1 MPDSKFTN
9 PVPWKT
15 LAWGGL
21 ILAFVIFNTEYFTR
35 YTPPVLE
42 KTLPGRFGNSQDY
55 KNLLDLQEAF
65 VRNAKKIKPS
75 VVSVNKVKELVEKSS
90 WHEPHGSD
98 PWYASARNWV
108 MQNLR
113 SRKYAVE
120 NVGSGIILNSNGY
133 ILTNYH
139 VVEKLNRILIK
150 LSDGKEYFAKVL
162 GYDTYTDLAVLKIST
177 LRRLP
182 EPEFGQ
188 SRNLSVG
195 EWVMAIGNPYGLE
208 GTVTV
213 GVISGTGRTDLGI
226 SHFENF
232 IQTDASI
239 NPGNSGGP
247 LINLDG
253 QIVGINT
260 AVAAIGSGV
269 GFAIPVEMALDVGD
283 QLIHRGWVERG
294 WLGVGIQDLTPE
306 LANTFRLK
314 HLDTGVLVNSVGSK
328 TPAQSGGI
336 LRGDIIIE
344 FNSKAISSLKY
355 FQKLVA
361 DTAIGKMVP
370 VKIFRDGQEKMLKI
384 KIGKMRPPP
393 A

>member
-1 MPDSKFTN
+1 MPDSK
-9 PVPWKT
+9 PIPYIRK
-15 LAWGGL
+15 LIWGCL
-21 ILAFVIFNTEYFTR
+21 ILSFVFINASFFFDSYSPSSPKKAVPSSLEY
-35 YTPPVLE
+35 
-42 KTLPGRFGNSQDY
+42 SQDY
-55 KNLLDLQEAF
+55 KNLLDLQNAF
-65 VRNAKKIKPS
+65 IRNAKNIKPS

-90 WHEPHGSD
+90 WYEPHGNR
-98 PWYASARNWV
+98 PWYASIRNWLAE
-108 MQNLR
+108 NLKT
-113 SRKYAVE
+113 RKYSVE
-120 NVGSGIILNSNGY
+120 NVGSGIILDSNGY

-139 VVEKLNRILIK
+139 VVEDLDRILVK

-162 GYDTYTDLAVLKIST
+162 GYDTYTDLAALKIST

-182 EPEFGQ
+182 EPEFGESQ
-188 SRNLSVG
+188 ALSVG

-253 QIVGINT
+253 QIVGVNT

-269 GFAIPVEMALDVGD
+269 SFAIPVEMALEVGA
-283 QLIHRGWVERG
+283 QLIHNGTVERG
-294 WLGVGIQDLTPE
+294 WLGIGIQNMTPE
-306 LANTFRLK
+306 LASTFNLNTSGV
-314 HLDTGVLVNSVGSK
+314 GVLVNSIANK
-328 TPAQSGGI
+328 TPAQSGGM
-336 LRGDIIIE
+336 LRGDIIIQ
-344 FNSKAISSLKY
+344 FDGQTISNLKY

-361 DTAIGKMVP
+361 DTDIGKEVP
-370 VKIFRDGQEKMLKI
+370 VKIFRDGLEKTLKI
-384 KIGKMRPPP
+384 KIGKMNS
-393 A
+393 

>member
-1 MPDSKFTN
+1 MPDSKPTSRFR
-9 PVPWKT
+9 T
-15 LAWGGL
+15 LAWGCL
-21 ILAFVIFNTEYFTR
+21 ILAFAFINAEFFLDS
-35 YTPPVLE
+35 YTAPIKTSPSSLE
-42 KTLPGRFGNSQDY
+42 SSQEY
-55 KNLLDLQEAF
+55 KNLMDLQNAF
-65 VRNAKKIKPS
+65 IRNAKKIKPS

-90 WHEPHGSD
+90 WYDPHTTK
-98 PWYASARNWV
+98 PWYAVVRSWFN
-108 MQNLR
+108 QNLTGK
-113 SRKYAVE
+113 KYSVE
-120 NVGSGIILNSNGY
+120 NVGSGIILGSNGH

-139 VVEKLNRILIK
+139 VVEKLDRILIK

-162 GYDTYTDLAVLKIST
+162 GHDTYTDLAVLKIST

-188 SRNLSVG
+188 STALDVG

-213 GVISGTGRTDLGI
+213 GVVSGTGRTDLGF

-269 GFAIPVEMALDVGD
+269 SFAIPVEMALEVGD
-283 QLIHRGWVERG
+283 QLIRNGSVERG
-294 WLGVGIQDLTPE
+294 WLGIGIQGLTPE
-306 LANTFRLK
+306 LADTFRLK
-314 HLDTGVLVNSVGSK
+314 TPGVGVLVNSIENE
-328 TPAQSGGI
+328 TPAQSGGM
-336 LRGDIIIE
+336 LRGDIIIQ
-344 FNSKAISSLKY
+344 FDGKTISSLKY

-361 DTAIGKMVP
+361 DTTIGKVVP
-370 VKIFRDGQEKMLKI
+370 VKIFRDGKEKVLSI
-384 KIGKMRPPP
+384 KVGKMNS
-393 A
+393 

>member
-1 MPDSKFTN
+1 MPESKPTRFLRN
-9 PVPWKT
+9 
-15 LAWGGL
+15 LAWGSL
-21 ILAFVIFNTEYFTR
+21 ILAFVFFNINFFLDS
-35 YTPPVLE
+35 YTPSSVKKAVPGSLE
-42 KTLPGRFGNSQDY
+42 DSQDY
-55 KNLLDLQEAF
+55 KNLIDLQNAF
-65 VRNAKKIKPS
+65 IRNAKKIKPS

-90 WHEPHGSD
+90 WYDPHGTQ
-98 PWYASARNWV
+98 PWYASVRNWV
-108 MQNLR
+108 MQNLKG
-113 SRKYAVE
+113 RKYRVE
-120 NVGSGIILNSNGY
+120 NVGSGIILDSNGY

-139 VVEKLNRILIK
+139 VIEKLDRILIK

-162 GYDTYTDLAVLKIST
+162 GYDAYTDLAALKIST

-182 EPEFGQ
+182 KPEFGESQ
-188 SRNLSVG
+188 SLNVG

-213 GVISGTGRTDLGI
+213 GVISGIGRTDLGI
-226 SHFENF
+226 SRYENF

-269 GFAIPVEMALDVGD
+269 SFAIPVEMALEVGE
-283 QLIHRGWVERG
+283 QLIHNGSVERG
-294 WLGVGIQDLTPE
+294 WLGIGIQNLTPE
-306 LANTFRLK
+306 LANTFNMNSPGV
-314 HLDTGVLVNSVGSK
+314 GVLVNSIK
-328 TPAQSGGI
+328 KETPAQSGGM
-336 LRGDIIIE
+336 LRGDIIIQ
-344 FNSKAISSLKY
+344 FDGKPISSLKY

-370 VKIFRDGQEKMLKI
+370 VKIFRNGQEKTLRI
-384 KIGKMRPPP
+384 KIGKMSS
-393 A
+393 

>member
-1 MPDSKFTN
+1 MPESKNHFRN
-9 PVPWKT
+9 
-15 LAWGGL
+15 LAWGCL
-21 ILAFVIFNTEYFTR
+21 VLTFVLLNTKDFWTGFIPSSQEEA
-35 YTPPVLE
+35 VQGSLE
-42 KTLPGRFGNSQDY
+42 DSQEY
-55 KNLLDLQEAF
+55 KNILDLQKAF

-90 WHEPHGSD
+90 WYNPHNHGSE
-98 PWYASARNWV
+98 PWYSTVRNWFV
-108 MQNLR
+108 QNLKG
-113 SRKYAVE
+113 RKYAIE
-120 NVGSGIILNSNGY
+120 NVGSGIVLDSNGY

-139 VVEKLNRILIK
+139 VIENLDRVLIK

-162 GYDTYTDLAVLKIST
+162 GYDTYTDLAALKIST
-177 LRRLP
+177 LRRLR

-188 SRNLSVG
+188 AQDLSVG
-195 EWVMAIGNPYGLE
+195 EWVMAIGNPYGLD

-213 GVISGTGRTDLGI
+213 GVVSGTGRTDLGI

-269 GFAIPVEMALDVGD
+269 SFAIPVEMALNVVD
-283 QLIHRGWVERG
+283 QLIHKGSVDRG
-294 WLGVGIQDLTPE
+294 WLGIGIQNLTPE
-306 LANTFRLK
+306 LANSFS
-314 HLDTGVLVNSVGSK
+314 LDSPDGILVNNIQNK
-328 TPAQSGGI
+328 TPAQAGGM
-336 LRGDIIIE
+336 LRGDIIIQ
-344 FNSKAISSLKY
+344 FDGKIISSLKY

-361 DTAIGKMVP
+361 DTTIGKVVP
-370 VKIFRDGQEKMLKI
+370 VKILRDGQEKTLQI
-384 KIGKMRPPP
+384 KVGKMRS
-393 A
+393 

>member
-1 MPDSKFTN
+1 MPDSKPSSRFR
-9 PVPWKT
+9 T
-15 LAWGGL
+15 LAWGCL
-21 ILAFVIFNTEYFTR
+21 ILAFALINANFFLDSYTAPIK
-35 YTPPVLE
+35 TPPGSLE
-42 KTLPGRFGNSQDY
+42 SSQEY
-55 KNLLDLQEAF
+55 KNLVDLQNAF
-65 VRNAKKIKPS
+65 IRNAKKIKPS

-90 WHEPHGSD
+90 WYDPHTTK
-98 PWYASARNWV
+98 PWYASVRTWFN
-108 MQNLR
+108 QNLTGK
-113 SRKYAVE
+113 KYSVE
-120 NVGSGIILNSNGY
+120 NVGSGIILGSNGH

-139 VVEKLNRILIK
+139 VVEKLDRILIK

-162 GYDTYTDLAVLKIST
+162 GHDTYTDLAVLKIST

-188 SRNLSVG
+188 SNALNVG

-213 GVISGTGRTDLGI
+213 GVVSGTGRTDLGF

-269 GFAIPVEMALDVGD
+269 SFAIPVEMALEVGD
-283 QLIHRGWVERG
+283 QLIRNGSVERG
-294 WLGVGIQDLTPE
+294 WLGIGIQGLTPE
-306 LANTFRLK
+306 LANSFRLK
-314 HLDTGVLVNSVGSK
+314 TPGVGVLVNSIENE
-328 TPAQSGGI
+328 TPAQSGGM
-336 LRGDIIIE
+336 LRGDIIIQ
-344 FNSKAISSLKY
+344 FDGKIISSLKY

-361 DTAIGKMVP
+361 DTTIGKVVP
-370 VKIFRDGQEKMLKI
+370 VKIFRDGKEKVLSI
-384 KIGKMRPPP
+384 KVGKMNS
-393 A
+393 